1 MDICGRGGR
10 KEQDSWPLPSAQV
23 AAISDKN
30 NRDDQRRE
38 GAAQC
43 QVSTTAAAFPLLQE
57 NPYEG
62 AKKHQHRHVEGPTGE
77 PVQSHVGV
85 CHAIEEELPIP
96 QQACNHGKREIRGQK
111 VAGRAVGKRD
121 IFAQRAVFPVKV

>member
-38 GAAQC
+38 GAAQR
-43 QVSTTAAAFPLLQE
+43 QVSTTATAFPLLQE
-57 NPYEG
+57 NPNEG
-62 AKKHQHRHVEGPTGE
+62 AKKHQHRHVQRPAGE

-85 CHAIEEELPIP
+85 CHAIEKELPIP
-96 QQACNHGKREIRGQK
+96 QQARYYGKREIRGQK